1 MNSTQENDSNP
12 NNSGVR
18 FSNLATS
25 WAENALLNKS
35 STTADNEWFPRIERK
50 KRKDPFFAAFH
61 KPKEETS
68 KRSKTKEKPNVNA
81 CTTRSP
87 SLRQMK
93 KVKQQRQSQQYTQ
106 EVEGLRTDM
115 KQFKD
120 GICGKINCLQ
130 DDIQVLSEQMDAYI
144 MQKAES
150 KSAVNSLS
158 VSINSDL
165 ESLKAFFQST
175 HQQQQEQIDSITF
188 QLDSIYSPA
197 VPIDVLAAWADWPD
211 E

>member
-1 MNSTQENDSNP
+1 MNSTQDNESKP
-12 NNSGVR
+12 NLKSSVR

-25 WAENALLNKS
+25 WAESALLNKS
-35 STTADNEWFPRIERK
+35 TEDNEWFPRIERK

-61 KPKEETS
+61 KQKDEPS
-68 KRSKTKEKPNVNA
+68 KRSKTKERNTK
-81 CTTRSP
+81 RSP
-87 SLRQMK
+87 SLRQINK
-93 KVKQQRQSQQYTQ
+93 SKQQRQSQQQYTQ
-106 EVEGLRTDM
+106 DVDTLRTDM

-144 MQKAES
+144 MQKSES

-158 VSINSDL
+158 LSINSDL

-188 QLDSIYSPA
+188 QLDSIYSPT
-197 VPIDVLAAWADWPD
+197 VPVDVLAAWADWP
-211 E
+211 EE